1 MVTIEEAINILRK
14 KYPDRRIIN
23 LLDFKDF
30 YASSAPTKRWDGNPK
45 EVPSSSGFECVRKS
59 NGETF
64 FYHIL
69 DMLDDGATYKR
80 LDIKE
85 YLSKEDAEF
94 LKKAKE
100 KFGNLEA

>member
-1 MVTIEEAINILRK
+1 MVTIEKAIDILRK
-14 KYPDRRIIN
+14 KNPDRRIID
-23 LLDFKDF
+23 LFDFKDF
-30 YASSAPTKRWDGNPK
+30 YASSAPTKRWNGNPK

-69 DMLDDGATYKR
+69 DMLNDDATYER
-80 LDIKE
+80 LDIKK

-100 KFGNLEA
+100 KFGDLEA